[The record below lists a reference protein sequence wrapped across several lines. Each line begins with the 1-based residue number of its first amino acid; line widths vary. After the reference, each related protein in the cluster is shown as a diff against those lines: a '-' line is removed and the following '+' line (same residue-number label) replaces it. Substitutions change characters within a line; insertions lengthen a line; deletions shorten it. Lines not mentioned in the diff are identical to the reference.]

1 MSNSQAPSA
10 SGSSVTP
17 VAIAYASPS
26 TLQAQHGRNELT
38 LAANLLQPVALHA
51 EVAQHG
57 AMLRLALRTLGLALW
72 GPEHLLP
79 GALALNPVLDP
90 VLTVHPDRIGLEA
103 FTQDQGAYISLQIEP
118 DVFRLLGEPLYG
130 SSHIDFSAWLWQ
142 ALGEMRTSCRT
153 VLRVDAAAGQE
164 LGTTTPMEQ
173 RRDLPGDW
181 VRGLLEMQAAMARP
195 GVRLRLRPVDLLTTL
210 HILALNPARVS
221 PQALRYDMSPGEPA
235 TLVIEP
241 FEHRMVLQEAAHDTA
256 NAYSVRTWGRRK
268 LGLLEPLLPFALA
281 VHVDLKGHE
290 LPSFHT
296 VRLPGMS
303 VTLGLPGTGLPSPPG
318 AAPAAPALQLRAL
331 HTLADAFHATTPALA
346 NALNASEPDTAA
358 ALAALAR
365 AGRVMAD
372 LHAGGWR
379 HRELFVPPLD
389 TATAFPPEPCR
400 EAALQLLAEPG
411 GMQVRQI
418 DIDDPPRARRFK
430 HPDSGERIERV
441 VAYPQWRIRGA
452 SQGFEPEIVVGDEEQ
467 LVFASCGCGFYQEH
481 LLSRGPCPHM
491 LALLWQSGPQRREL
505 GRVHAAAAVAPRLSR
520 AALERAA
527 PNGEGGSV

>member
-1 MSNSQAPSA
+1 MSDSQASSA
-10 SGSSVTP
+10 PGTSVVP
-17 VAIAYASPS
+17 VSLAYASPS
-26 TLQAQHGRNELT
+26 TLHAQGGRNELT

-57 AMLRLALRTLGLALW
+57 AMLRLALRTLGQALW
-72 GPEHLLP
+72 GPEHRLP
-79 GALALNPVLDP
+79 GARALNPVLDP

-103 FTQDQGAYISLQIEP
+103 FTQDQGAYVSLQIEP
-118 DVFRLLGEPLYG
+118 EVFRLLGEPHYG
-130 SSHIDFSAWLWQ
+130 SSPIDFSAWLWQ
-142 ALGEMRTSCRT
+142 VLGEMRTSRRT
-153 VLRVDAAAGQE
+153 LLRVDATAGQE
-164 LGTTTPMEQ
+164 LGTTTPPEQ
-173 RRDLPGDW
+173 RLDLPGDW
-181 VRGLLEMQAAMARP
+181 VRGLLEMQAAMAQP
-195 GVRLRLRPVDLLTTL
+195 GVRLRLRPVDLLTAL
-210 HILALNPARVS
+210 HFLALNPARVS
-221 PQALRYDMSPGEPA
+221 PQALRYDMRPGEPA

-241 FEHRMVLQEAAHDTA
+241 FEHRLVLQEAAHDAATA
-256 NAYSVRTWGRRK
+256 HSVRTWGRRK
-268 LGLLEPLLPFALA
+268 LGLIEPLLPFAMA
-281 VHVDLKGHE
+281 VHVDLKDHE

-303 VTLGLPGTGLPSPPG
+303 VTLGLPGTALPWPPSF
-318 AAPAAPALQLRAL
+318 APAAPALQLRAL

-346 NALNASEPDTAA
+346 NALNASEADTAA

-389 TATAFPPEPCR
+389 TATFTPPEPCR
-400 EAALQLLAEPG
+400 EAALRLLAERG
-411 GMQVRQI
+411 GVQVSQI
-418 DIDDPPRARRFK
+418 DIDDPTRARRFR

-441 VAYPQWRIRGA
+441 VAYPQWRIRGT

-481 LLSRGPCPHM
+481 LLSQGPCPHM

-505 GRVHAAAAVAPRLSR
+505 ARVHAAPAVAPWLSR

-527 PNGEGGSV
+527 RGDEGGSA

>member
-1 MSNSQAPSA
+1 M
-10 SGSSVTP
+10 TP

-26 TLQAQHGRNELT
+26 TLQARRGGNELT

-57 AMLRLALRTLGLALW
+57 AMLRLALRTFGQALW
-72 GPEHLLP
+72 DPEHRLP
-79 GALALNPVLDP
+79 GAQALNSVLDP

-103 FTQDQGAYISLQIEP
+103 FTQDQGAYLSLQIEP
-118 DVFRLLGEPLYG
+118 EVFRLLGEPHYG

-142 ALGEMRTSCRT
+142 ALGEMRTSRRT
-153 VLRVDAAAGQE
+153 WLRVDASAGQE
-164 LGTTTPMEQ
+164 LGTTTPLEQ
-173 RRDLPGDW
+173 RLDLPGDW
-181 VRGLLEMQAAMARP
+181 VRGLLDMQRAMAQP
-195 GVRLRLRPVDLLTTL
+195 GTRLRLRPVDLQTAL
-210 HILALNPARVS
+210 HFLALNPARVS
-221 PQALRYDMSPGEPA
+221 PPALRYDLRPGEPA

-241 FEHRMVLQEAAHDTA
+241 FEHRLVLQEAVHDAATAH
-256 NAYSVRTWGRRK
+256 SVRTWGRRK
-268 LGLLEPLLPFALA
+268 LGLLEPLLPFAWA
-281 VHVDLKGHE
+281 VHVDLKSHE
-290 LPSFHT
+290 QPSAYT

-346 NALNASEPDTAA
+346 NALNAGEPDTAA

-389 TATAFPPEPCR
+389 TATLFPPEPCR
-400 EAALQLLAEPG
+400 EAALRLLAEPG
-411 GMQVRQI
+411 GVQVRQI
-418 DIDDPPRARRFK
+418 DIDDPPRARGFR

-467 LVFASCGCGFYQEH
+467 LAFASCGCEFYQEH
-481 LLSRGPCPHM
+481 LLTQGPCPHT

-505 GRVHAAAAVAPRLSR
+505 ARVHAAPAVAPRLPR
-520 AALERAA
+520 AAPERAA
-527 PNGEGGSV
+527 TGGEGGGA